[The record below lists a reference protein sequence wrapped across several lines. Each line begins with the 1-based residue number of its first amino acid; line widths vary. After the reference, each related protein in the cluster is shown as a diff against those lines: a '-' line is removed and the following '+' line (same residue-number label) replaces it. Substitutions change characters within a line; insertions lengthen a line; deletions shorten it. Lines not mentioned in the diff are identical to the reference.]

1 MNKYEK
7 IFTKEDGEDV
17 DLSYEIKK
25 ANYVIKNLI
34 DQRNVVLNELAI
46 IRAECFMLNEEFES
60 YKEKY
65 KETETEDRRKRKEK
79 KKKSQT
85 PKSKLFII

>member
-7 IFTKEDGEDV
+7 IFTKEEDDEDV

-34 DQRNVVLNELAI
+34 DQRNIVLNELAL
-46 IRAECFMLNEEFES
+46 IRAECFMMSEEL
-60 YKEKY
+60 EKY
-65 KETETEDRRKRKEK
+65 KEEKVPEKTEEEETEE
-79 KKKSQT
+79 
-85 PKSKLFII
+85 PNVEE

>member
-7 IFTKEDGEDV
+7 IFTKEDGEDI
-17 DLSYEIKK
+17 DLSYELTK

-34 DQRNVVLNELAI
+34 DQRNTVLNELAM

-65 KETETEDRRKRKEK
+65 KETEKETEEKEIK
-79 KKKSQT
+79 EEEE
-85 PKSKLFII
+85 PNAEE

>member
-7 IFTKEDGEDV
+7 IFTKEDDEDL

-46 IRAECFMLNEEFES
+46 IRAECFMINEEFES

-65 KETETEDRRKRKEK
+65 KETEEKEIK
-79 KKKSQT
+79 EEEE
-85 PKSKLFII
+85 LNDEE

>member
-7 IFTKEDGEDV
+7 IFTKEDGEDI
-17 DLSYEIKK
+17 DLSYELKK

-34 DQRNVVLNELAI
+34 DQRNIVLNELAM

-65 KETETEDRRKRKEK
+65 KETDEEEEIKKEK
-79 KKKSQT
+79 EEEE
-85 PKSKLFII
+85 PNAEE

>member
-7 IFTKEDGEDV
+7 IFTKEDDEDL

-25 ANYVIKNLI
+25 ANYIIKNLI

-65 KETETEDRRKRKEK
+65 KETEKEETEIEEEKE
-79 KKKSQT
+79 
-85 PKSKLFII
+85 PNAEE

>member
-60 YKEKY
+60 YKESY
-65 KETETEDRRKRKEK
+65 KEKIKEK
-79 KKKSQT
+79 EEEEKKEEEEPNT
-85 PKSKLFII
+85 E

>member
-7 IFTKEDGEDV
+7 IFTKEDGEDI
-17 DLSYEIKK
+17 DLSYELTK
-25 ANYVIKNLI
+25 ANYIIKNLI
-34 DQRNVVLNELAI
+34 DQRNTVLNELAM

-65 KETETEDRRKRKEK
+65 KETEEEEIKKENEEEE
-79 KKKSQT
+79 
-85 PKSKLFII
+85 PNAEE

>member
-7 IFTKEDGEDV
+7 IFTKEYGEDI
-17 DLSYEIKK
+17 DLSYELTK

-34 DQRNVVLNELAI
+34 DQRNTVLNELAM
-46 IRAECFMLNEEFES
+46 IRAECYMLNEEFEN

-65 KETETEDRRKRKEK
+65 KEEETETEEEK
-79 KKKSQT
+79 NEEEE
-85 PKSKLFII
+85 PNAEE

>member
-7 IFTKEDGEDV
+7 IFTKEEGEDV

-34 DQRNVVLNELAI
+34 DQRNIVLNELAI

-65 KETETEDRRKRKEK
+65 KETEKETEEKEIK
-79 KKKSQT
+79 EEEE
-85 PKSKLFII
+85 PNAEE

>member
-7 IFTKEDGEDV
+7 IFTKEEGEDV
-17 DLSYEIKK
+17 DLSYEMKK

-34 DQRNVVLNELAI
+34 DQRNVVLNELAM
-46 IRAECFMLNEEFES
+46 IRAEFFMLNEEFES

-65 KETETEDRRKRKEK
+65 KETEEEEIKKENEEEE
-79 KKKSQT
+79 
-85 PKSKLFII
+85 PNAEE